1 MNAMDN
7 FAYALVS
14 FIVALGLL
22 IAIHEFGHYWVAR
35 KLGVKVLR
43 FSIGFGRPLWQRRR
57 GPDQTEYVIAM
68 IPLGGYVKMLDEREE
83 PVPPEELHRAFN
95 RQPLGSRFAIVAAGP
110 VFNFLFAILA
120 YWLIFVLGVPG
131 IKPLVGEVQ
140 PDSPFAQAGVR
151 AGDQILAV
159 DGEATP
165 TLEAARM
172 ALIEAALNQRRVSL
186 EVAAETGEKRR
197 LELDLSEIHAD
208 SIGRQFLQELGFSPL
223 RPQIPA
229 VIDELQPGGAA
240 EQAGLQPG
248 DRVLSVDGEPVSDW
262 MDWAAKVRARPGRPM
277 ELEVERNGAR
287 LQITVTPAR
296 VETRAGPIGRVG
308 ASPRIPRQA
317 LEALRATQQYSPL
330 AALPAAMG
338 KTWDMSVLTLQM
350 LWKMLVGQ
358 ASLENIS
365 GPLSIASYAGQ
376 SAQIGL
382 VPFLSF
388 LAIVSIS
395 LGVLNLLP
403 IPVLDGGHLMY
414 YVVEFF
420 KGSPVS
426 EQTQL
431 LGQKIGIILL
441 AGLMLLAFYNDIHRL
456 FG

>member
-1 MNAMDN
+1 MGN
-7 FAYALVS
+7 FIYAVVF
-14 FIVALGLL
+14 FIIALGLL

-43 FSIGFGRPLWQRRR
+43 FSIGFGRPLWQWRR
-57 GPDQTEYVIAM
+57 GEDQTEYVIAM

-83 PVPPEELHRAFN
+83 PVPREELHRAFN
-95 RQPLGSRFAIVAAGP
+95 RQPLGNRVAIVAAGP
-110 VFNFLFAILA
+110 LFNFLFAIIA

-131 IKPLVGEVQ
+131 IKPIVGEVQ
-140 PDSPFAQAGVR
+140 PGSVFAQAGAR

-159 DGEATP
+159 DGRPTP
-165 TLEAARM
+165 TLEAVRM
-172 ALIEAALNQRRVSL
+172 ALIEAVLDQRRVSL
-186 EVAAETGEKRR
+186 EVRSDLGEQRR
-197 LELDLSEIHAD
+197 LELDLAQVTVD
-208 SIGRQFLQELGFSPL
+208 AIGRDFLQALGFTPV
-223 RPQIPA
+223 RPRIPA
-229 VIDELQPGGAA
+229 VIDKLLSGGAA

-248 DRVLSVDGEPVSDW
+248 DRVLSVDGEPIADW
-262 MDWAAKVRARPGRPM
+262 LDWAQRIRARPGQPM
-277 ELEVERNGAR
+277 SLEVERDSAV
-287 LQITVTPAR
+287 LTVIVTPAA
-296 VETRAGPIGRVG
+296 VETPSGTIGRVG
-308 ASPRIPRQA
+308 ASPRIPEQA
-317 LEALRATQQYSPL
+317 LEALRATQQYSPW
-330 AALPAAMG
+330 AAVPAAIA
-338 KTWDMSVLTLQM
+338 KTWDMSLLTLQM

-358 ASLENIS
+358 ASLENLS

-388 LAIVSIS
+388 LAIVSVS

-403 IPVLDGGHLMY
+403 VPVLDGGHLMY

-431 LGQKIGIILL
+431 LGQKIGIVLL
-441 AGLMLLAFYNDIHRL
+441 IGLMFLALYNDIHRL